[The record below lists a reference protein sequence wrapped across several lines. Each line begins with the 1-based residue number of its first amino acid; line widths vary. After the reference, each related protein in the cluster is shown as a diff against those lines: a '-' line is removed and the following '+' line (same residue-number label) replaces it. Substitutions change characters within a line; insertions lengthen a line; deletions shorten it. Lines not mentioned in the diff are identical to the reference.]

1 LQRETAQPGVEEAG
15 GAEAVSSALERRL
28 DRLRFDLHDGPLQD
42 VHLLA
47 IDLGLFR
54 EQLLPSLET
63 DPNRDRLVG
72 RLEDLAAQLA
82 ALDGDLRRLVATVE
96 SPFHPSGAMPDAV
109 AELAR
114 AFADRTGIQPRTEI
128 GGDFSALSDSQQIA
142 LLAVIRE
149 ALSNI
154 RQHSEASS
162 VTISVASHERGVDA
176 EVIDDGRGFDPETTR
191 PAAAEGGHLGLLGMS
206 ERVRMLGG
214 ETRIDSRPGG
224 PTVIS
229 IKLPPRP

>member
-1 LQRETAQPGVEEAG
+1 LQSDPAQPESS
-15 GAEAVSSALERRL
+15 SSALERRL

-47 IDLGLFR
+47 IDLNLFR
-54 EQLLPSLET
+54 DQLLPSLDA

-82 ALDGDLRRLVATVE
+82 ALDDDLRRLVATVE
-96 SPFHPSGAMPDAV
+96 SPFHPSGALPDAI
-109 AELAR
+109 AEVVR
-114 AFADRTGIQPRTEI
+114 AFADRTGISPQTQI
-128 GGDFSALSDSQQIA
+128 DGDFSALSDSQQIA

-149 ALSNI
+149 ALSNV
-154 RQHSEASS
+154 RQHSEASN
-162 VTISVASHERGVDA
+162 VTITIVSQEDGVDA
-176 EVIDDGRGFDPETTR
+176 QLVDDGRGFDPGTTM
-191 PAAAEGGHLGLLGMS
+191 PAAAQAGHIGLLGMS

-224 PTVIS
+224 PTAIS
-229 IKLPPRP
+229 VKLPPRP

>member
-1 LQRETAQPGVEEAG
+1 LQRDPEDAQSAF
-15 GAEAVSSALERRL
+15 AALERRL

-47 IDLGLFR
+47 MDLGLFR
-54 EQLLPSLET
+54 EQLLPSLVE

-72 RLEDLAAQLA
+72 RLDDLAAQLS
-82 ALDGDLRRLVATVE
+82 ALDGDLRRLASTVE
-96 SPFHPSGAMPDAV
+96 SPFHPSGALPDAV
-109 AELAR
+109 AELAQ
-114 AFADRTGIQPRTEI
+114 AFADRTGIGPQTKI
-128 GGDFSALSDSQQIA
+128 DGDFSGLSDSQQIA

-154 RQHSEASS
+154 RQHSDASN
-162 VTISVASHERGVDA
+162 VTISLFSHDRGVDA
-176 EVIDDGRGFDPETTR
+176 RVTDDGRGFDPETTM
-191 PAAAEGGHLGLLGMS
+191 PSAAAGGHLGLLGMN

-214 ETRIDSRPGG
+214 ETRIESRPGG

>member
-1 LQRETAQPGVEEAG
+1 LQPDPAQPGPDGAS
-15 GAEAVSSALERRL
+15 GAERSSALARRL

-54 EQLLPSLET
+54 EQLLPSLER
-63 DPNRDRLVG
+63 DPNRARLLG

-82 ALDGDLRRLVATVE
+82 ALDGDLRGLVASVE
-96 SPFHPSGAMPDAV
+96 SPFHPSGALSDAIV
-109 AELAR
+109 ELAR
-114 AFADRTGIQPRTEI
+114 AFADRTGIEPRTEI
-128 GGDFSALSDSQQIA
+128 DGDFSKLSDSQQIA

-154 RQHSEASS
+154 RQHSR
-162 VTISVASHERGVDA
+162 ASHVRIALVSHDRGVDA
-176 EVIDDGRGFDPETTR
+176 EVVDDGRGFDPETTM
-191 PAAAEGGHLGLLGMS
+191 PAAAQGGHLGLVGMN